1 MYSLLM
7 HMEETKNIVKQILVS
22 CNMFPIMKKR
32 IVRIIIIIT
41 SLIGEKG
48 KKEVKGPT
56 ASYNELISKK

>member
-32 IVRIIIIIT
+32 IVRIIIIT